1 MATVLVSRRFQDPVD
16 FPARQIRYGKISSRT
31 VKDADA
37 IVSLLTDRI
46 DGKIFAAAPKLKIV
60 ANVAVGVDNI
70 DLDAAR
76 AHGIHVTNTPDVLTD
91 STADLTWAL
100 ILGVARRVVEA
111 DAFLR
116 AGRYKKFD
124 FDLLRGMEL
133 SGKTLG
139 IIGPGRIGKAVAK
152 RARGFG
158 MKVLF
163 AKRDRKERNRLLK
176 ESDIVSL
183 HCPLSPETHHL
194 VGAGELKRM
203 KRSALLVNTT
213 RGPVVDE
220 AALANA
226 LREGEIAGAGL
237 DVFEK
242 EPLVHRGLLARKNVV
257 LLPHIGSATHE
268 TRGKMVGIAFRNVRE
283 ALAGRVPPNSLT
295 VCK

>member
-1 MATVLVSRRFQDPVD
+1 MATVLVSRRFKDSID
-16 FPARQIRYGKISSRT
+16 FPKRQIHYGKISSRT
-31 VKDADA
+31 VGDVDA

-46 DGKIFAAAPKLKIV
+46 DEKIFAAAPRLKIV

-70 DLDAAR
+70 DLCAAR
-76 AHGIHVTNTPDVLTD
+76 ARKIHVTNTPDVLTD

-116 AGRYKKFD
+116 VGRYKKFD

-163 AKRDRKERNRLLK
+163 AKRDRKERDRLLK

-183 HCPLSPETHHL
+183 HCPLSSETHHL
-194 VGAGELKRM
+194 IGVGELKRM
-203 KRSALLVNTT
+203 KRSAILINTT

-220 AALANA
+220 GALAKA
-226 LREGEIAGAGL
+226 LRAGEIAGAGL

-242 EPLVHRGLLARKNVV
+242 EPFVHRGLLGRKDVV

-268 TRGKMVGIAFRNVRE
+268 ARGKMVEIAFRNVRE

-295 VCK
+295 V

>member
-213 RGPVVDE
+213 RGP
-220 AALANA
+220 AA
-226 LREGEIAGAGL
+226 E
-237 DVFEK
+237 
-242 EPLVHRGLLARKNVV
+242 
-257 LLPHIGSATHE
+257 
-268 TRGKMVGIAFRNVRE
+268 
-283 ALAGRVPPNSLT
+283 
-295 VCK
+295 

>member
-1 MATVLVSRRFQDPVD
+1 MATVLVSRRFKDPVD
-16 FPARQIRYGKISSRT
+16 FPKGQIRYGKISPRT
-31 VKDADA
+31 VGDVDA
-37 IVSLLTDRI
+37 IVSLLTDPI
-46 DGKIFAAAPKLKIV
+46 DEKIFAAAPRLKIV

-76 AHGIHVTNTPDVLTD
+76 ARKIHVTNTPDVLTD

-100 ILGVARRVVEA
+100 ILGLARRVVEA

-163 AKRDRKERNRLLK
+163 AKRDRTERDRLLK

-183 HCPLSPETHHL
+183 HCPLSSETHHL
-194 VGAGELKRM
+194 IGARELKRM
-203 KRSALLVNTT
+203 KRSAFLINTT

-220 AALANA
+220 AALAKA
-226 LREGEIAGAGL
+226 LRAGEVAGAGL

-242 EPLVHRGLLARKNVV
+242 EPLVHRGLLGRKNVV
-257 LLPHIGSATHE
+257 LLPHIGSATDE
-268 TRGKMVGIAFRNVRE
+268 ARGKMVAIAFRNVRE

-295 VCK
+295 V